1 MSNRSVAVITM
12 EKLVRFSVTGLIL
25 LQVLGSVRCDTAQG
39 SLNNGDPCV
48 TPIGT
53 EGICQPVRQ
62 CPFIM
67 DFRKSSNL
75 TYIENDYLESLKCG
89 EMVKSPK
96 LPPIPLMCCPKH
108 KNEENC
114 GPQFL
119 ATRIIGGE
127 EADPGDF
134 PWAALLFYDTGRNR
148 TVPNCG
154 GTLITNNHVITAAH
168 CVVDRPKWTLKF
180 VRFNDFNISSTENC
194 TEYNNKTVCRDDYL
208 VDKIIP
214 HPEYN
219 MKLKSRPN
227 DICLLWLAREVV
239 VTDFLIPICL
249 PLSSEL
255 QKLPVVGEEFVVAG
269 WGATENRLMS
279 EVLLYVELP
288 GVDNEA
294 CNSVYSVANVTLT
307 DKQLCVGGLKG
318 LDSCRGDSGGPL
330 MRQEGFR
337 SYLVG
342 VVSFGARNCG
352 TENLPGV
359 YTNVVKYLNWIE
371 TQIFAGQF
379 V

>member
-1 MSNRSVAVITM
+1 M
-12 EKLVRFSVTGLIL
+12 EQLVRFSVTGLIL
-25 LQVLGSVRCDTAQG
+25 LLLVLSSVRCDTVPAL
-39 SLNNGDPCV
+39 LNNGDPCV

-62 CPFIM
+62 CPYIV

-75 TYIENDYLESLKCG
+75 TYVENDYLESLKCG

-96 LPPIPLMCCPKH
+96 LPPIPLLCCPKH

-134 PWAALLFYDTGRNR
+134 PWAGLLFYQIRNR

-154 GTLITNNHVITAAH
+154 GTLITKNHVITAAH
-168 CVVDRPKWTLKF
+168 CVVDRPKWILKF
-180 VRFNDFNISSTENC
+180 VRFNDFNITSTENC
-194 TEYNNKTVCRDDYL
+194 IEFNNKTVCRDDYE
-208 VDKIIP
+208 VEKIVP

-219 MKLKSRPN
+219 MKQRSRPN

-239 VTDFLIPICL
+239 ITEFLVPICL

-255 QKLPVVGEEFVVAG
+255 QALPVVGEEFVVAG
-269 WGATENRLMS
+269 WGATETRLMS

-288 GVDNEA
+288 ALENDA
-294 CNSVYSVANVTLT
+294 CNTVYAVANVTLS
-307 DKQLCVGGLKG
+307 DKQLCVGGVKD

-330 MRQEGFR
+330 MRQEGLHT
-337 SYLVG
+337 YLAG
-342 VVSFGARNCG
+342 VVSFGATKCG
-352 TENLPGV
+352 SENLPGV
-359 YTNVVKYLNWIE
+359 YTNVVKYLDWIE